1 MGIDFKLL
9 PLLYQGGVRNAS
21 FTIETHQHDCLVIGA
36 GGAGLRSAV
45 GLVQEHFT
53 VALVSKLFPTR
64 SHTIAAQGGMNA
76 SIGTYLK
83 AQMYTAVLFACRNKI

>member
-1 MGIDFKLL
+1 MIT
-9 PLLYQGGVRNAS
+9 RTAAS
-21 FTIETHQHDCLVIGA
+21 HVVHHHEHDCLVIGA

-45 GLVQEHFT
+45 ALAQAGFT

-76 SIGTYLK
+76 AIGIYIRTY
-83 AQMYTAVLFACRNKI
+83 N

>member
-1 MGIDFKLL
+1 MCLKIILINL
-9 PLLYQGGVRNAS
+9 IHYVLACNVRIQSQYVVNKH
-21 FTIETHQHDCLVIGA
+21 EHDCLVIGA

-45 GLVQEHFT
+45 GLAQHGFS

-76 SIGTYLK
+76 AIGLYRV
-83 AQMYTAVLFACRNKI
+83 YIRYIII